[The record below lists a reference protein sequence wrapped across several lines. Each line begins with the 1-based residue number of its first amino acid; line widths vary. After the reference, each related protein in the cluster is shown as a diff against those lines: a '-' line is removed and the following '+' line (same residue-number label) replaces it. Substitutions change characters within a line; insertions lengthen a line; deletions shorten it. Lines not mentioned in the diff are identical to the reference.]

1 MVPQATRRF
10 PPASRRAP
18 IFALA
23 ALMAIVAAAAPA
35 HAEGLPEIDIPYQ
48 RFVQPNGLTVI
59 VHEDRKAPIVAVSVW
74 YHVGSKDEPEGRTG
88 FAHLFEHIMFEGS
101 ENYDDRFSKP
111 LEEVGATAL
120 NGTTWFDRTNYFE
133 NVPTPALEL
142 ALFLESDRMG
152 HLLGVLTQ
160 QKLDQERGV
169 VQNEKRQGDN
179 QPYGTVIYR
188 VLEGLFP
195 PGHPYRHETIGS
207 MADLDAATLED
218 VHEWFKTYYGAANTV
233 VVLAGDIAPE
243 PGREL
248 VEKYFGHIPPGPP
261 LKKLHA
267 MVPDRVA
274 NTHEVMHDRVPQI
287 RSLQNWA
294 VPGRTSRDRALLEL
308 AAYVL
313 GDGKNSRLYQAL
325 IFETQHAVSLT
336 VEVEAHELAS
346 IFTIDTTLRP
356 GATLEDVNAIIEQ
369 ELARFLKS
377 GPGEEELQR
386 ARTKIRGEVIRGLE
400 QVGGFSGKAATLAE
414 GELYD
419 GNPAFFRTLLQWID
433 EASADEVRDAAA
445 RWLADGRYQLDVL
458 PSPDYVAGAPGID
471 RSGGLPAVGELPD
484 ISFPVV
490 QRATLGNGMRVV
502 VAERHAVPVVSVSV
516 QFDAGYAADAGLPL
530 GTASFALAMLD
541 ESTANRSTLDID
553 AEAERLGAE
562 ISSGSNLDMS
572 TVSLSAL
579 TVNLE
584 ASIALFADVV
594 RNPAFVP
601 DEMERMRVRR
611 LAAVQQEKNDP
622 LGIALRTLPPLIY
635 GHEHAYGIPFTGT
648 GTEQSIQSITRDHL
662 VAFHH
667 EWLRPDN
674 ATIFVVGDTRIGEVL
689 PLLEA
694 SFGDWQPPRSTPP
707 AKRIDEVAL
716 PGAARLLLVDKPE
729 SPQSLI
735 LAAHLAP
742 PTGVDDNITIE
753 TMNDILGGQYSARVN
768 QNLRV
773 DKQWSYGAFTLLAD
787 ARGQRPFLVYA
798 PVQTDRTAEALQELI
813 GEFRAFIGKK
823 PATAEELRRV
833 VRSNAFSLPGQ
844 YETNHAVLSAL
855 LANDRF
861 GRADDYV
868 ATLAD
873 RYRATTLVSV
883 QAAAEQVLHPDR
895 LTWVVVGDRAQ
906 VLDSLQ
912 GLRIA
917 PVELMDA
924 DGNLLEGHSSP

>member
-1 MVPQATRRF
+1 MRGETLSTRSLRSGRRMVSAVLVL
-10 PPASRRAP
+10 
-18 IFALA
+18 LA
-23 ALMAIVAAAAPA
+23 ALFAGPGVNAD
-35 HAEGLPEIDIPYQ
+35 GLTDIDIPYE
-48 RFVQPNGLTVI
+48 RYVLPNGLTVI

-152 HLLGVLTQ
+152 HLLGVVTQ
-160 QKLDQERGV
+160 DKLDQERGV
-169 VQNEKRQGDN
+169 VQNEKREGDN
-179 QPYGTVIYR
+179 QPYGMVIYR
-188 VLEGLFP
+188 MLEGLFP

-207 MADLDAATLED
+207 MEDLDAATLED
-218 VHEWFKTYYGAANTV
+218 VHEWFRTYYGAANTV

-243 PGREL
+243 RGRDL
-248 VEKYFGHIPPGPP
+248 VEKYFGDIPPGPP
-261 LKKLHA
+261 LSKLHA

-274 NTHEVMHDRVPQI
+274 NSNEVMYDRVPQV

-294 VPGRTSRDRALLEL
+294 VPGRTTRDRALLEL

-346 IFTIDTTLRP
+346 MFTIDTTLRP
-356 GATLEDVNAIIEQ
+356 GAALEDVNAIIED

-386 ARTKIRGEVIRGLE
+386 ARTKINAEVIRGLE
-400 QVGGFSGKAATLAE
+400 QVGGFAGKAATLAE

-419 GNPAFFRTLLQWID
+419 DNPAFFRTLLQWIN
-433 EASADEVRDAAA
+433 EASAEEVREAAA

-458 PSPDYVAGAPGID
+458 PVAEFAAGPAAVD
-471 RSGGLPAVGELPD
+471 RKSGLPAVGELPD
-484 ISFPVV
+484 LSFPAV
-490 QRATLGNGMRVV
+490 QRATLSNGMQVA
-502 VAERHAVPVVSVSV
+502 VAERHAVPVVAVSV

-530 GTASFALAMLD
+530 GTASYALAMLD
-541 ESTANRSTLDID
+541 ESTANRATLEID

-579 TVNLE
+579 KANLGP
-584 ASIALFADVV
+584 SIALFADVV

-622 LGIALRTLPPLIY
+622 VGIALRTLPPLVY
-635 GHEHAYGIPFTGT
+635 GADHAYGIPFTGT
-648 GTEQSIQSITRDHL
+648 GTEQSIQAITRDHL
-662 VAFHH
+662 VAFQR

-674 ATIFVVGDTRIGEVL
+674 ATLFIVGDTTMPEVL
-689 PLLEA
+689 PLLEE
-694 SFGDWQPPRSTPP
+694 SFGDWPAPTSPRPEKHIAGVELP
-707 AKRIDEVAL
+707 AS
-716 PGAARLLLVDKPE
+716 PRLLLVDKPGA
-729 SPQSLI
+729 PQSLI

-742 PTGVDDNITIE
+742 PTGVENNVAIE

-773 DKQWSYGAFTLLAD
+773 DKQWSYGAYTLLAD

-798 PVQTDRTAEALQELI
+798 PVQTDRTADALRALIDEFDAFLGKQPPTAAELQ
-813 GEFRAFIGKK
+813 
-823 PATAEELRRV
+823 RV
-833 VRSNAFSLPGQ
+833 VRNNAFSLPGQ
-844 YETNHAVLSAL
+844 YETNNAVLIAL

-861 GRADDYV
+861 GRPDDYV
-868 ATLAD
+868 STLAD
-873 RYRATTLVSV
+873 RYRATSLGDV
-883 QAAAEQVLHPDR
+883 QSAATQVLHPNR

-906 VLDSLQ
+906 VLEPLR
-912 GLRIA
+912 GLGIA

-924 DGNLLEGHSSP
+924 DGRLLPGD